1 MVGYLVDLFSRV
13 LHNAAQMLLRV
24 KAEIMRLT
32 TKGRYAVTAM
42 LDLALHEG
50 KGPISLAD
58 ISERQGISLSYLE
71 QLFAKLRRNELVRSV
86 RGPGGGY
93 QLNREQAGINVAQ
106 VIDAVNESVDATGCN
121 RQGDCQGGETCLTH
135 HLWCDLSDQ
144 IHAFLSGITLAD
156 LVVRKDVQVTSE
168 RQDRIQM
175 DQVLIGAENLN
186 CSEKAIV

>member
-1 MVGYLVDLFSRV
+1 
-13 LHNAAQMLLRV
+13 
-24 KAEIMRLT
+24 MRLT

-93 QLNREQAGINVAQ
+93 QLKRAG
-106 VIDAVNESVDATGCN
+106 
-121 RQGDCQGGETCLTH
+121 
-135 HLWCDLSDQ
+135 SDQ
-144 IHAFLSGITLAD
+144 CG
-156 LVVRKDVQVTSE
+156 
-168 RQDRIQM
+168 
-175 DQVLIGAENLN
+175 
-186 CSEKAIV
+186 